1 MKHWNKTL
9 SLATLA
15 LALILGGCAD
25 KDRYVQWETEAPSS
39 FPKLTAI
46 GYAPLASQPAKE
58 QSQKVLMAMQASK
71 IAAYRELAEQVY
83 GQRLSADSK
92 VSDWMLKGD
101 NIQASVSGVIR
112 GAKVV
117 RSYPA
122 GDHYVTEL
130 ELDFARVWDLYQQ
143 QNRPQQVKEIT
154 YF

>member
-1 MKHWNKTL
+1 MKIWL
-9 SLATLA
+9 M
-15 LALILGGCAD
+15 LIVVLMTGCSSR
-25 KDRYVQWETEAPSS
+25 DRYIEWETQAPES

-46 GYAPLASQPAKE
+46 GYAPLDTQPADA

-83 GQRLSADSK
+83 GQQLSATSRVD
-92 VSDWMLKGD
+92 DWMLTD
-101 NIQASVSGVIR
+101 DSIQASVTGVIR

-117 RSYPA
+117 KSYPA

-130 ELDFARVWDLYQQ
+130 ELDFAQVWALYQQ
-143 QNRPQQVKEIT
+143 QNRPQKIKEIT